1 MEDVAARAGVSRAL
15 VSLVMRASPKVSETS
30 RAAVLAAAR
39 DLEYRPNVL
48 ARNLASHRTRTIG
61 VMVNDLHNPFHT
73 AVVGGI
79 DAAAR
84 EHDYRILLNTG
95 NGRRRGEEH
104 AIETFLDLRADGLI
118 LIGPRLSAR
127 AIAAAAA
134 DTSVVVVG
142 RLVRDPR
149 VDTVTN
155 DEGIG
160 AQLVVDHL
168 AALGHRRI
176 SHIDGGTGAGARSR
190 RRGYERAMVGAGL
203 GAYVDVIDGDY
214 TESSGVRGAD
224 TFLSRRPRPT
234 ALFCANDL
242 TAVGA
247 LDVFDDLA
255 IRVPEDVSLVGY
267 DDTPLASLRHVSLT
281 TIHQRS
287 TTLGHLGMATLAER
301 LESGR
306 RDSVRH
312 IVTPSLVV
320 RATTGPARKR
330 S

>member
-1 MEDVAARAGVSRAL
+1 
-15 VSLVMRASPKVSETS
+15 
-30 RAAVLAAAR
+30 
-39 DLEYRPNVL
+39 
-48 ARNLASHRTRTIG
+48 
-61 VMVNDLHNPFHT
+61 
-73 AVVGGI
+73 
-79 DAAAR
+79 
-84 EHDYRILLNTG
+84 
-95 NGRRRGEEH
+95 
-104 AIETFLDLRADGLI
+104 
-118 LIGPRLSAR
+118 
-127 AIAAAAA
+127 
-134 DTSVVVVG
+134 
-142 RLVRDPR
+142 
-149 VDTVTN
+149 
-155 DEGIG
+155 
-160 AQLVVDHL
+160 
-168 AALGHRRI
+168 
-176 SHIDGGTGAGARSR
+176 
-190 RRGYERAMVGAGL
+190 MVGAGL